1 MWAIDYLSAHP
12 IHLLPNFLPGTGNIP
27 KEKKGMLPAK
37 KRLSGDVAWEVWE
50 QIPATPPHLTLP
62 YFARTSSFG
71 LFIVVADAEKQRLNR
86 NSPAL

>member
-27 KEKKGMLPAK
+27 KEKKGMLSAK

-50 QIPATPPHLTLP
+50 QIPATPPQTPSSTILRAARGLWFTSYIILT
-62 YFARTSSFG
+62 G
-71 LFIVVADAEKQRLNR
+71 
-86 NSPAL
+86 